1 MPYAAMV
8 LFQEKSAE
16 KSLNAVFC
24 RVQVAGSGER
34 TRKKLYFTRC
44 TMMKHAVSAQHCGA
58 AIKE

>member
-1 MPYAAMV
+1 MV